1 MDAGARLLRFCRTRN
16 LVAAEADGNAAI
28 ATAIAGLAPLLFL
41 TVKGWTNAAGALL
54 ALLAL
59 YDILRRP
66 GLYWP
71 LWKDPRIGWLSAALA
86 SAFVAILLSQTL
98 RGDFQ
103 SQPYDAPLRPLAGIA
118 VLLYLTARRVNF
130 LKLFQWTC
138 PLAVLICAAALLPA
152 PAPIEKWG
160 GRLANSFV
168 DPLSLGQYM
177 LLLGVLSAFMINL
190 VEKDSPLAIALK
202 LAAFITGLWV
212 SVLTESRSGWLAIPV
227 LFVVWLFAVARVR
240 DVRTTAAGAALL
252 AAACLLA
259 FFLLHPV
266 QERVTLALNDVQSYL
281 AGGGSD
287 TSAGLRLSLLR
298 ASWHV
303 FLTQPLYGY
312 GDGGTP
318 PLMTIPA
325 IRPFYTDLLQ
335 YALVHNGAHNELF
348 QNMIRSGIFGVI
360 STLMMFG
367 VPFIVFWRAARSR
380 VKDASAA
387 GAVGLGYIAGVF
399 CFGLTTEAFAL
410 KYLATF
416 YALMV
421 AALAAQ
427 IISAE
432 PHRDDVATAA

>member
-1 MDAGARLLRFCRTRN
+1 MDAGARLLRFCRARN
-16 LVAAEADGNAAI
+16 LVAAEADGNTAI

-41 TVKGWTNAAGALL
+41 TVKGWTNALCFIL
-54 ALLAL
+54 IVLAL
-59 YDILRRP
+59 YDIARRP
-66 GLYWP
+66 DIYWP
-71 LWKDPRIGWLSAALA
+71 LWKDPRIGWLGAALA
-86 SAFVAILLSQTL
+86 SAVVAVLVSQTL
-98 RGDFQ
+98 RWDFQ
-103 SQPYDAPLRPLAGIA
+103 SQPYDAPLRPLAGVA

-138 PLAVLICAAALLPA
+138 PLAVLICAVALLLA
-152 PAPIEKWG
+152 PAPVEKW

-190 VEKDSPLAIALK
+190 VEKDGPLAVVLK
-202 LAAFITGLWV
+202 LAAFVTGLWV
-212 SVLTESRSGWLAIPV
+212 SVLTESRSAWIAVPV
-227 LFVVWLFAVARVR
+227 LFIVWLFAVARVR
-240 DVRTTAAGAALL
+240 DVRTMAAGAALL
-252 AAACLLA
+252 ATACILA

-266 QERVTLALNDVQSYL
+266 QERVALALNNVQSYL
-281 AGGGSD
+281 AGGGRD

-318 PLMTIPA
+318 PLLTIPA

-348 QNMIRSGIFGVI
+348 QNMVRSGIFGVI

-367 VPFIVFWRAARSR
+367 VPFVVFWRAARSR
-380 VKDASAA
+380 IKEASAA

-427 IISAE
+427 IVSAE
-432 PHRDDVATAA
+432 PYRDDVAPVA